1 MDEMKIIICGV
12 QIQEEEFI
20 PTYLDI
26 KGVIKK
32 SPVYIKLFEFINLFL
47 F

>member
-1 MDEMKIIICGV
+1 MEDKKIIICGI
-12 QIQEEEFI
+12 QIQEKEFI

-32 SPVYIKLFEFINLFL
+32 SPV
-47 F
+47 